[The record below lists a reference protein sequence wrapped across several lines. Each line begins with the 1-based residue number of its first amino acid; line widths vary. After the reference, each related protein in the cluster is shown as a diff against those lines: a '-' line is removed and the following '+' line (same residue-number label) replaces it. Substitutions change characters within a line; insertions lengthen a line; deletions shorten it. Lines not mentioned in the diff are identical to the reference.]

1 MRGRTRDYRCPNP
14 SHFEGAR
21 PGANGR
27 ADALFW
33 TGARYAMDSGW
44 NFTGAFYHASQNSWS
59 IGLKP
64 TGTQNVGCSGAGLL
78 GG

>member
-1 MRGRTRDYRCPNP
+1 
-14 SHFEGAR
+14 
-21 PGANGR
+21 
-27 ADALFW
+27 
-33 TGARYAMDSGW
+33 MDSGW